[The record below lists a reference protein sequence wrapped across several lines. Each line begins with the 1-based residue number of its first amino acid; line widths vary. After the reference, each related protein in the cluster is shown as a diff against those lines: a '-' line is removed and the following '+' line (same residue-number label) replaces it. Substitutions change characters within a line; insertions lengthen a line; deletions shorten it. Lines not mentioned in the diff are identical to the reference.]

1 MLGAI
6 KKYRFVLLCISGL
19 LTALTVAFPKVGA
32 LEWITLIPAALV
44 LISCAE
50 DRQIRLRSI
59 YGYGAVFF
67 MSFYLVIYHWFLYM
81 YPLEFME
88 VEKSVAVLVVVVA
101 WIGLSIVQTVTS
113 SLIFLVFAF
122 VLRSR
127 VFEKF
132 KICAPFFAAALW
144 ATIEWSQTIGW
155 WGVPWGRLCL
165 GQTET
170 GLTLLSA
177 SVFGSYFISFLIV
190 AVNFC
195 LAYILV
201 KQDFAKVLS
210 VACVCMVVGNL
221 LIGAVVRLTYS
232 NKEENKITFAA
243 IQGNIPLNEKWGD
256 DMKDKIEI
264 VQTKYTLEAA
274 EAGADVIV
282 WAETAFPY
290 DLDSE
295 LAEYFSSLAREAGA
309 TLIATSFV
317 NPEEPVYSEN
327 GRPRSYNCLIEVRE
341 DGNFGEDMYSKQR
354 RVPFAEFVPLR
365 GLVTVIIPPL
375 AELNMLPDDVLP
387 GEESTVMHTE
397 KGNIGGMICFDSV
410 YENIS
415 LEAVRGGAQIL
426 LVSTNDAW
434 FDDSAE
440 NYMHTSQSKLRAIET
455 GRYVVRAANTGISG
469 IINPLGEFEDRL
481 GILEEGYVIGDVYLR
496 EQTTIYTVIGNLF
509 AYICLGFTS
518 GALAVSAFVNMK
530 DEKNKGKG
538 KTA

>member
-1 MLGAI
+1 MLQTI
-6 KKYRFVLLCISGL
+6 KKYRFALLGVSGL
-19 LTALTVAFPKVGA
+19 LTALTLIFPKVGFF
-32 LEWITLIPAALV
+32 EWVTLIPAALV
-44 LISCAE
+44 LISLTE
-50 DRQIRLRSI
+50 DKEIRLRTV
-59 YGYGAVFF
+59 YGYGAFFF
-67 MSFYLVIYHWFLYM
+67 MCFYLTIYHWFLYM

-88 VEKSVAVLVVVVA
+88 VEKSVALLVVIVA
-101 WIGLSIVQTVTS
+101 WIGLSIVQTVAS
-113 SLIFLVFAF
+113 SLIFVVFAF

-144 ATIEWSQTIGW
+144 ATIEWTQTIGW
-155 WGVPWGRLCL
+155 WGVPWARLCL

-170 GLTLLSA
+170 RLTILSV
-177 SVFGSYFISFLIV
+177 SVFGSYFVSFLIV

-195 LAYILV
+195 LAYIFIR
-201 KQDFAKVLS
+201 QDYAKVLS
-210 VACVCMVVGNL
+210 VACVCMIIGNL
-221 LIGAVVRLTYS
+221 VIGGAVRLAYS
-232 NKEENKITFAA
+232 NDEDQKLTFAA
-243 IQGNIPLNEKWGD
+243 IQGNIPLNEKWGTG
-256 DMKDKIEI
+256 MREKIEI

-274 EAGADVIV
+274 EAGADIIV

-290 DLDSE
+290 DLDDD
-295 LAEYFSSLAREAGA
+295 LAQYFSSLAKRSGA

-317 NPEEPVYSEN
+317 NPEEPVYSES
-327 GRPRSYNCLIEVRE
+327 GRLRSYNCLIEVRE
-341 DGNFGEDMYSKQR
+341 DGSFGEDMYSKQR

-365 GLVTVIIPPL
+365 GLVTVMIPPL
-375 AELNMLPDDVLP
+375 AELNMIPDDVIP
-387 GEESTVMHTE
+387 GEESVVMHTE

-415 LEAVRGGAQIL
+415 LEAVRGDAEIL
-426 LVSTNDAW
+426 IVSTNDAW

-496 EQTTIYTVIGNLF
+496 DQTTVYTVIGNLF

-518 GALAVSAFVNMK
+518 AALAAAVIAKARDNRRTSK
-530 DEKNKGKG
+530 
-538 KTA
+538 